1 MQVATDSAAC
11 TSCAHPAPGHRLG
24 VDHRPCLCPSA
35 IPKGA
40 RTGRFALEVM
50 RSANACLPVAVS
62 SGFQMGRWVGTVG
75 NEITRLLAQAR
86 SGKPEQLSAVF
97 ESLYPELRRLAAS
110 RLNGGEQTLSPTTL
124 VHELYLRATTGEPL
138 SATDRRHFFVT
149 AAKAMRWIVVDHARH
164 KGSEKRGGGLVA
176 VTLTGAVAVSPAVE
190 PQVLALH
197 EGLEMLGEINPQQR
211 EVVELHYFAGLEF
224 AEIAELLGC
233 SKRTVYREWERARAF
248 LHAQLKD

>member
-1 MQVATDSAAC
+1 
-11 TSCAHPAPGHRLG
+11 
-24 VDHRPCLCPSA
+24 
-35 IPKGA
+35 
-40 RTGRFALEVM
+40 
-50 RSANACLPVAVS
+50 
-62 SGFQMGRWVGTVG
+62 MGGCVG

-86 SGKPEQLSAVF
+86 SGEPERLSAVF

-110 RLNGGEQTLSPTTL
+110 RLNGGEQTLSPTLL

-138 SATDRRHFFVT
+138 AATDRRHFFAT

-164 KGSEKRGGGLVA
+164 KNSEKRGGGQIA
-176 VTLTGAVAVSPAVE
+176 VTLTGALAVSNAAE

-197 EGLEMLGEINPQQR
+197 EGLEALGEINPQQR

-233 SKRTVYREWERARAF
+233 SQRTVYREWERARAF